1 MGSYS
6 VAQASCKCLQTTV
19 NYLSVMYPEIAG
31 VYSHTRLICNFK
43 YFREHSVVAQV
54 GRNGSFLELRVVSA
68 AEDSRC
74 TLNCWEQ
81 VLLCMSTL
89 NFVKYLFE
97 RGGGSSFNLDCE
109 NSVLAFK
116 CILLGLSSNNVCN
129 TTHPFWC
136 AVFELTR
143 AEQLL
148 LGYAAHS
155 QHPTALLS

>member
-1 MGSYS
+1 
-6 VAQASCKCLQTTV
+6 
-19 NYLSVMYPEIAG
+19 MYPEIAG
-31 VYSHTRLICNFK
+31 VHSHTWLICNFK
-43 YFREHSVVAQV
+43 YSWEHGVVAQV
-54 GRNGSFLELRVVSA
+54 GRNGSFFEWRVVSA

-74 TLNCWEQ
+74 TLSCWEQ

-97 RGGGSSFNLDCE
+97 RGGGSSFNLDCV

-129 TTHPFWC
+129 TTHPFWR

-143 AEQLL
+143 AEQPLL
-148 LGYAAHS
+148 WYVAQS